1 MRFLL
6 FLILFPSAILAQNGR
21 PQSASIH
28 KVGDSVLIF
37 VNCDAEYPGGH
48 KALTEFIQ
56 ENASMFTMNWADTCT
71 SKRTYTRF
79 VVEAT
84 GELTNIEVIRGVSE
98 CTDNEILCLIERM
111 PKWIPACD
119 LEGNPIR
126 SWCTLPIILNR
137 NN

>member
-37 VNCDAEYPGGH
+37 VNCDAEYPGGA
-48 KALTEFIQ
+48 KALKEFIV
-56 ENASMFTMNWADTCT
+56 NNSSMFNPNWSDTCT
-71 SKRTYTRF
+71 SKRAYVQF
-79 VVEAT
+79 IVEIS
-84 GELTNIEVIRGVSE
+84 GELTEIEVTRGITESL
-98 CTDNEILCLIERM
+98 DNEILCLIERM

-119 LEGNPIR
+119 ENGNPVR
-126 SWCTLPIILNR
+126 SRCRLPITFFKNG
-137 NN
+137 